1 MSINAAL
8 KQNSE
13 TGKIIL
19 DFDRV
24 RFGKFEI
31 WQIYDLPNFRLPE
44 FKSRA
49 SQLSLLS
56 HFIFVFGS
64 ERLPNKKSFVS
75 YTILWNNMQKRT
87 SFSNRQLVKLPNS
100 IPFLHNF
107 STYFRLNRT
116 KENSKS
122 TLLSL
127 YSQLTRWVELVWEGT
142 LVWVKDKKYW
152 LSKRV

>member
-13 TGKIIL
+13 TGKNNI
-19 DFDRV
+19 
-24 RFGKFEI
+24 RFWQGPI
-31 WQIYDLPNFRLPE
+31 WQIYDLALLQFGKFTIYRILDY
-44 FKSRA
+44 
-49 SQLSLLS
+49 LSLRVGNTTRFALA
-56 HFIFVFGS
+56 FCICFWWS
-64 ERLPNKKSFVS
+64 ERLPNRKSYVS

-122 TLLSL
+122 TCIF
-127 YSQLTRWVELVWEGT
+127 YF
-142 LVWVKDKKYW
+142 
-152 LSKRV
+152 SKEI